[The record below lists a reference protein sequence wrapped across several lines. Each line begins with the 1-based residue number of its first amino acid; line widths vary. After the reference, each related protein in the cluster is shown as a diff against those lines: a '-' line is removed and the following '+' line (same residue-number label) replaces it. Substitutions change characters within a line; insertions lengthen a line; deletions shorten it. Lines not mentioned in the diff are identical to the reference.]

1 MGWEDSVWELQR
13 QRCPLSI
20 TVLPASFICLVV
32 LLHHTLFSSGV
43 NVDHAFLVWLS
54 SCVPSGAGW
63 WGGNQSKTLLLL
75 AFFLVPALG
84 LDVLFAPGL
93 LGTEKEW
100 Q

>member
-43 NVDHAFLVWLS
+43 NVDLTISNISFVISKASSRLDFFLGKKDFYSHSFLVAH
-54 SCVPSGAGW
+54 G
-63 WGGNQSKTLLLL
+63 
-75 AFFLVPALG
+75 
-84 LDVLFAPGL
+84 
-93 LGTEKEW
+93 
-100 Q
+100 